1 MDEVILSN
9 KYLSIIANEKKQ
21 GGASDEYTITILG
34 SDDAAVANILFQTG
48 PIKENGVNGCQQEDL
63 LEIVLHRLRCF
74 QEGDYA
80 NVYTEV
86 AIERIEEALE
96 SLSSRTKDR
105 EKRGVEGTSE
115 N

>member
-1 MDEVILSN
+1 MDHIIYSN
-9 KYLSIIANEKKQ
+9 EYLAIIADESTH
-21 GGASDEYTITILG
+21 GVPPDEYTITVQDT
-34 SDDAAVANILFQTG
+34 DDEVVANILFQTG
-48 PIKENGVNGCQQEDL
+48 PIKEDGVNGCQQEDL

-96 SLSSRTKDR
+96 SLSYRTKDR

-115 N
+115 T